1 MMGCHMSVSGL
12 DFLTLSAAAKAI
24 KSKELSPVDLAK
36 FSLEKISSLN
46 PKLNAFLTVL
56 HDEALENAK
65 RAEEEI
71 QSGNYIGP
79 MHGIPYAVKD
89 IYATEGIR
97 TTSGA
102 SVFRENIPNHNS
114 TAVDRLNS
122 AGGVLM
128 GKNHCLEFAC
138 GGHNPLYGEVHN
150 PWNLNHTPGGS
161 SSGSAASVAAGLV
174 FGSMGSCTGGSIRGP
189 ASLCSV
195 VGLKPTYGLVS
206 RHGVFPLSW
215 SIDHAGPLTRTVQD
229 CAIMLQVVAGYDPK
243 DPSSA
248 NVKIPDY
255 VGSLAG
261 GIKDLRVGVP
271 KEFIEGADEE
281 VTSLVEKAIQV
292 LRQLG
297 ARIVDVSLP
306 ITGQYATASGNVITW
321 SEAAQVHAPWIERLD
336 EYTKGAR
343 QKVLVGSVM
352 SSTMYHKAQQLRRLI
367 QGEIGDA
374 MKEVDVLVGA
384 SMGAPPG
391 KIQAAAGGDVSAY
404 NMVTRRSFTRPQNL
418 TGQPAIS
425 VPCGFS
431 KNGLPVG
438 FQISGRLFEDDL
450 VMKVGYAYEQEAEWH
465 KVHPQ
470 I

>member
-1 MMGCHMSVSGL
+1 MNESGL
-12 DFLTLSAAAKAI
+12 DFLTLAAAAEAI

-36 FSLEKISSLN
+36 FSLEKISLLN
-46 PKLNAFLTVL
+46 PKLNAFIAVL
-56 HDEALENAK
+56 EENALK
-65 RAEEEI
+65 EAKHAETEI
-71 QSGNYIGP
+71 NKGNYVGP

-89 IYATEGIR
+89 IYATRGIR
-97 TTSGA
+97 TTNGA
-102 SVFRENIPNHNS
+102 SVFHENIPNNNS
-114 TAVDRLNS
+114 TTVDRLDR

-150 PWNLNHTPGGS
+150 PWDLDHTPGGS
-161 SSGSAASVAAGLV
+161 SSGSASSVAAGLV

-189 ASLCSV
+189 ASFCGI

-215 SIDHAGPLTRTVQD
+215 SIDHAGPLARTVED
-229 CAIMLQVVAGYDPK
+229 CAIILQTVAGYDPK

-248 NVKIPDY
+248 NVKVQDY

-261 GIKDLRVGVP
+261 GVSGLRVGVP

-281 VTSLVEKAIQV
+281 VISLIEEAIQV
-292 LRQLG
+292 LRRLG
-297 ARIVDVSLP
+297 ARIVNVSLP
-306 ITGQYATASGNVITW
+306 ITGEYSAVSGNVITW
-321 SEAAQVHAPWIERLD
+321 SEAAQVHAPWIQRLD

-343 QKVLVGSVM
+343 QKVLLGSVI

-367 QGEIGDA
+367 QGEISKA
-374 MKEVDVLVGA
+374 MEDVDVLVGA
-384 SMGAPPG
+384 STGTPPG
-391 KIQAAAGGDVSAY
+391 KIQPYIGGDVSAY
-404 NMVTRRSFTRPQNL
+404 NMVTRRSFSRPQNL

-431 KNGLPVG
+431 KTGLPVG
-438 FQISGRLFEDDL
+438 FQISGRLFEDAL
-450 VMKVGYAYEQEAEWH
+450 VMKVAYAYQNATEWH
-465 KVHPQ
+465 NAHPK